1 MKNLKSYSVS
11 YLMKAVLAVAV
22 VVSASCGNIAEQSA
36 EKERPSNVS
45 LQTPKPP
52 GVDVHTA
59 TFLGDL
65 KTIDQHIRAGT
76 DLNKKDAYGSSPLII
91 ATTFGKTKAARMLIE
106 GGADTS
112 IANNDGSTP
121 LHIAAFLCRPEIVE
135 ILLDRGAD
143 KTIKNK
149 YGSTAMETVDG
160 GFEDVRAVYD
170 QLGISLGPLGLE
182 LDYEYLK
189 ATRPKVADLLR

>member
-1 MKNLKSYSVS
+1 MKNLNIYSVS
-11 YLMKAVLAVAV
+11 YLMKAVLAVAIV
-22 VVSASCGNIAEQSA
+22 MPASCGNITEHSADNEKQS
-36 EKERPSNVS
+36 SVS
-45 LQTPKPP
+45 LPTPKPP
-52 GVDVHTA
+52 SVDIHTA

-65 KTIDQHIRAGT
+65 KSIDQHIRAGT

-91 ATTFGKTKAARMLIE
+91 ATTFGKTKSASMLIE

-121 LHIAAFLCRPEIVE
+121 LHIAAFFCRHEIVE
-135 ILLDRGAD
+135 ILLESGAD
-143 KTIKNK
+143 KSIKNK
-149 YGSTAMETVDG
+149 YGSTALETVNG
-160 GFEDVRAVYD
+160 AFEDVRVVYD
-170 QLGISLGPLGLE
+170 QLSSSLGPLGLE